1 MWSRIT
7 RRMPRLGLPILGACA
22 LGFSVFSVV
31 EGNPPRT
38 TLAPPIAPP
47 QSPFP
52 NRIAGLGIVEPS
64 SETIAIATDLGGVVK
79 RIYVVDGDQVSAGQP
94 LFALDDRDYKAELA
108 DAEATVSARAAA
120 LDRIER
126 EVELQQATVAQQQAK
141 LEGSRAQ
148 LRLAKANL
156 DRQSIL
162 IKERIISRQ
171 LFDRSIADDQ
181 GAKAEAS
188 AATSGLTAAQ
198 RQGEVLKAQKVEA
211 EALLKSA
218 QAEQQ
223 RAAIVLEK
231 SVVRAPIN
239 ATVLRVNIHLGE
251 YAQPG
256 VLNTPLMTVGALDQ
270 LHLRVQVDEEDAW
283 RIEATAP
290 AVAMVPGNPDLRTK
304 LKFVRFEPSAVA
316 KRNLTGMDE
325 RVDERVIEAIYS
337 FDPSQ
342 IPARVGEAL
351 DVFIESSPQL
361 SERSSVSLNANPS
374 QR

>member
-1 MWSRIT
+1 M
-7 RRMPRLGLPILGACA
+7 
-22 LGFSVFSVV
+22 
-31 EGNPPRT
+31 
-38 TLAPPIAPP
+38 
-47 QSPFP
+47 
-52 NRIAGLGIVEPS
+52 
-64 SETIAIATDLGGVVK
+64 
-79 RIYVVDGDQVSAGQP
+79 
-94 LFALDDRDYKAELA
+94 
-108 DAEATVSARAAA
+108 
-120 LDRIER
+120 
-126 EVELQQATVAQQQAK
+126 
-141 LEGSRAQ
+141 
-148 LRLAKANL
+148 
-156 DRQSIL
+156 
-162 IKERIISRQ
+162 
-171 LFDRSIADDQ
+171 
-181 GAKAEAS
+181 
-188 AATSGLTAAQ
+188 
-198 RQGEVLKAQKVEA
+198 
-211 EALLKSA
+211 
-218 QAEQQ
+218 
-223 RAAIVLEK
+223 
-231 SVVRAPIN
+231 
-239 ATVLRVNIHLGE
+239 RVNIHLGE